1 MIGVGR
7 TKEFDVADA
16 LDRAMRLFWSKG
28 YEATSMSDLVEATG
42 VARAGLYAT
51 FGGKHE
57 LYLKALDA
65 YAAARDPALVARLA
79 RPGPALPAVFSLIN
93 DYAGVDETRAGCF
106 VVNAAIERLPA
117 DARAALTVEA
127 SWSALE
133 AALTAAFS
141 RARAGGELS
150 DQADPAGLARLVL
163 VLLQG
168 LRVVGRGRPGSG
180 RATTAAAQAVT
191 LISQFL
197 TVRSDIRE
205 EPDA

>member
-1 MIGVGR
+1 MGR
-7 TKEFDVADA
+7 TKEFDVEVA
-16 LDRAMRLFWSKG
+16 LDRAMRLFWAKG

-65 YAAARDPALVARLA
+65 YATRRDPAVVARLA
-79 RPGPALPAVFSLIN
+79 VPGPALPAVFALIN
-93 DYAGVDETRAGCF
+93 AYASPDEARAGCF
-106 VVNAAIERLPA
+106 VVNAAIERLP
-117 DARAALTVEA
+117 DDPQAALTVEA

-150 DQADPAGLARLVL
+150 TDADPAGLARLVL

-168 LRVVGRGRPGSG
+168 LRVIGRGRPGSG
-180 RATTAAAQAVT
+180 RATGAAGQAIT
-191 LISQFL
+191 LIQQFT
-197 TVRSDIRE
+197 TVRSRNPED
-205 EPDA
+205 DDD

>member
-1 MIGVGR
+1 MGR

-16 LDRAMRLFWSKG
+16 LERAMRLFWSKG
-28 YEATSMSDLVEATG
+28 YAATSIADLVTATG

-51 FGGKHE
+51 FGDKHE

-65 YAAARDPALVARLA
+65 YATARDPALVARLSGA
-79 RPGPALPAVFSLIN
+79 GPALPAVYALIT
-93 DYAGVDETRAGCF
+93 DYADADQARAGCF

-117 DARAALTVEA
+117 DAGAALTVEA

-141 RARAGGELS
+141 RARVAGELVA
-150 DQADPAGLARLVL
+150 DADPAALARLVL

-168 LRVVGRGRPGSG
+168 MRVVGRGRPGSG
-180 RATTAAAQAVT
+180 RATTAAAQAITMIGT
-191 LISQFL
+191 LTPI
-197 TVRSDIRE
+197 I
-205 EPDA
+205 